1 MTALSTD
8 VTQVVASG
16 SLPLALGLALVAGF
30 VSFASPCVLPLVPG
44 FLAYVTG
51 LTDERRRTR
60 LISGALLFVLGFG
73 VVLVSV
79 SVAISWVHE
88 LTLGY
93 QDVVTRVGGV
103 IVILLALV
111 YLGLIGQRGLSV
123 RWRPTA
129 GLLGA
134 PLLGV
139 VFGLGMSPCVGPVY
153 GAILLSATSSGSTGG
168 PATRGLVL
176 AIAYTIG
183 LGIPFVL
190 IAAGWAKAERAS
202 RWVRDHHRPIQLI
215 GGGLMLVVGIL
226 MVTGEWQHMIL
237 WVQSRVAGSG
247 FDPVI

>member
-1 MTALSTD
+1 MTTLSTD
-8 VTQVVASG
+8 ATQVVASG
-16 SLPLALGLALVAGF
+16 SLPLALGLALLAGF

-44 FLAYVTG
+44 FLAYMTG
-51 LTDERRRTR
+51 LTDEQRRTR
-60 LISGALLFVLGFG
+60 LVSGALLFVLGFG

-79 SVAISWVHE
+79 SIALGWVQQ
-88 LTLGY
+88 LTRDH
-93 QDVVTRVGGV
+93 QDVVTRIGGV
-103 IVILLALV
+103 IVIVLALV
-111 YLGLIGQRGLSV
+111 YLGLVGQRGIAV

-153 GAILLSATSSGSTGG
+153 GAIAVAAAPLNHTGS
-168 PATRGLVL
+168 PLPRGVAL
-176 AIAYTIG
+176 AVAYTVG

-202 RWVRDHHRPIQLI
+202 RWLRNHHRPIQLI
-215 GGGLMLVVGIL
+215 GGGLMLTVGIL
-226 MVTGEWQHMIL
+226 MVTGEWQHVIGWL
-237 WVQSRVAGSG
+237 QNRVAASG

>member
-1 MTALSTD
+1 MG

-51 LTDERRRTR
+51 LTDEKRRTR
-60 LISGALLFVLGFG
+60 LVSGALLFVLGFG
-73 VVLVSV
+73 AVLIAVSF
-79 SVAISWVHE
+79 AIVWVRE
-88 LTLGY
+88 LTIRY
-93 QDVVTRVGGV
+93 QDEVTRVGGV

-123 RWRPTA
+123 RWRPAA

-139 VFGLGMSPCVGPVY
+139 VFGLGMSPCIGPVY
-153 GAILLSATSSGSTGG
+153 GTILLTVSGNASGG
-168 PATRGLVL
+168 PAPRSFALVV
-176 AIAYTIG
+176 AYTVG

-190 IAAGWAKAERAS
+190 IAAGWARAERAS
-202 RWVRDHHRPIQLI
+202 RWVRNHHRPIQLV
-215 GGGLMLVVGIL
+215 GGGLMLVVGVL
-226 MVTGEWQHMIL
+226 MVIGEWQHVIL
-237 WVQSRVAGSG
+237 WMQNRIAGTG

>member
-1 MTALSTD
+1 MTALTTD

-44 FLAYVTG
+44 FLGYVTG
-51 LTDERRRTR
+51 LTDEKRRTR
-60 LISGALLFVLGFG
+60 LVSGALLFVLGFG

-79 SVAISWVHE
+79 SVAIAWVRE
-88 LTLGY
+88 LTIRY
-93 QDVVTRVGGV
+93 QDVVTRTGGV
-103 IVILLALV
+103 LVILLALV
-111 YLGLIGQRGLSV
+111 YLGFIGQRGFSV

-153 GAILLSATSSGSTGG
+153 GAIFLSASPVGSSGA
-168 PATRGLVL
+168 PATRGVVL

-202 RWVRDHHRPIQLI
+202 RWVRNHHRPIQLI
-215 GGGLMLVVGIL
+215 GGGLMLAVGIL
-226 MVTGEWQHMIL
+226 MVTGEWQHVIGWL
-237 WVQSRVAGSG
+237 QNRVSASG